1 MLTRQSLVS
10 GAYLASFN
18 SLPNDLL
25 WTRERIE
32 QSYLATLKTRPVAQ
46 EIWVFGYGSLLWNP
60 VLEFI
65 DQQAATLHGW
75 HRSFCLRMIFGRGSE
90 HSPGRMLALEPGG
103 ETRGQAFQ
111 LCPDSADE
119 ELRLLWIREMPTG
132 AYRPIWANVTLGD
145 GREVKALVFV
155 AEPDHVHYETD
166 STLAVVAPLVARA
179 SGQFGS
185 NAEYVFNLATA
196 LEQRGDRDACVDAL
210 TCELQR
216 LSDR

>member
-1 MLTRQSLVS
+1 MLTRQSLSS
-10 GAYLASFN
+10 GAYLACFDT
-18 SLPNDLL
+18 LPKEVL

-32 QSYLATLKTRPVAQ
+32 QSFLATMNTRPASQ
-46 EIWVFGYGSLLWNP
+46 GIWVFGYGSLLWNP

-90 HSPGRMLALEPGG
+90 HAPGRMLALEPGG
-103 ETRGQAFQ
+103 VTQGQAFQ
-111 LCPDSADE
+111 LHPDRADE
-119 ELRLLWIREMPTG
+119 ELLLLWIREMPTG
-132 AYRPIWANVTLGD
+132 AYRPLWADVTLDD
-145 GREVKALVFV
+145 GREVSAIVFV
-155 AEPDHVHYETD
+155 AEPDHVHYEAD
-166 STLAVVAPLVARA
+166 STVAVIAPLVASA